1 MRERSRGAHFF
12 FSTPD
17 FAPPAHQRTALC
29 GVAKKSKCIEYLASM
44 DQWCTNYCM
53 DSMPKMECGTALVSS
68 PREGAWLFPNKQIP
82 PLKICKLTILPFDL
96 PSI

>member
-29 GVAKKSKCIEYLASM
+29 GVAKKV
-44 DQWCTNYCM
+44 N
-53 DSMPKMECGTALVSS
+53 VSS
-68 PREGAWLFPNKQIP
+68 TPCQHGLVVHELLYG
-82 PLKICKLTILPFDL
+82 FDAKNGVWNC
-96 PSI
+96 PGFKPARGSMAFSQ